1 MCPPSILRCC
11 RVYRDFLDVG
21 YVCLSVSI
29 YKVIVFSFVFNH
41 GVWKELEKMSSLVH
55 KNVKFGF
62 FFWVWQVVLVR
73 KMGLKFWVLF
83 GLDLSTGICL
93 FWVIVCIKMLFLFF
107 FFFCL
112 IAVKYRRRETKYWI
126 CVCLLALKMEIEVNV
141 TLLTKVLSSKI
152 PGLCFVLWIAGLF
165 DAPHVITF
173 DFFMWS
179 NENIF
184 CFVNALLFIDPVR
197 QACCLHLSNWDLIK
211 YRSVNY
217 ERINSD

>member
-55 KNVKFGF
+55 KNVKFVF

-73 KMGLKFWVLF
+73 KMGFKFWVLF

-93 FWVIVCIKMLFLFF
+93 FWVIVCIKMQFLFFF

-126 CVCLLALKMEIEVNV
+126 CVCFIGPENGNWSQRYFAYEGVELKDSRPVFCAVNCWPFWCSTCKNFWFLYV
-141 TLLTKVLSSKI
+141 IKRKHI
-152 PGLCFVLWIAGLF
+152 LF
-165 DAPHVITF
+165 
-173 DFFMWS
+173 
-179 NENIF
+179 
-184 CFVNALLFIDPVR
+184 C
-197 QACCLHLSNWDLIK
+197 
-211 YRSVNY
+211 
-217 ERINSD
+217 